1 MYISGL
7 LFIINVKVNNIC
19 ITKLRI
25 CYSVRYLICILGKIL
40 LFININIMGIKIDK
54 KIIRERLY
62 RSLLGVIKWLESVFN
77 FEL

>member
-19 ITKLRI
+19 IMKLCI
-25 CYSVRYLICILGKIL
+25 CYLVRYLICILGKIL

-54 KIIRERLY
+54 KIIRECLY
-62 RSLLGVIKWLESVFN
+62 RSLLGVIKWLELVFN